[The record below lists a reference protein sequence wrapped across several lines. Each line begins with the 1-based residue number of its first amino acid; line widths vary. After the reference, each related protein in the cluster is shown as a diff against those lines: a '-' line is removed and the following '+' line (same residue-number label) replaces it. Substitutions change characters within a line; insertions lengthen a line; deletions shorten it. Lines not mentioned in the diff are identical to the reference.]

1 MSRSRD
7 HLDLET
13 LSDLI
18 DDQAGAGARAD
29 AERHLA
35 SCTQCAA
42 RKAGLESAASA
53 VAGLAKVSPTA
64 AETRAMRAAVL
75 EAKPR
80 PRVAW
85 WPAISRRVLVA
96 SGALALVLAGVIGFA
111 VVNGGTPPSSTAGV
125 AAAPVSGVNGDTGR
139 AGHAATKMPAPVPSV
154 TGPSGINGDVE
165 PLPQPFAA
173 SAPVEI
179 YSGTTSGSAILVPAS
194 PPPSNFANQA
204 EVASYIAG
212 QATVGDEARTLTAG
226 SASVANLQYLHALDS
241 SIPDSAANALPPSP
255 ALAPQPAASPAAPT
269 STGTGSSGNLVS
281 PAQPAEPLAPAPL
294 TMARCALQVVA
305 QAPQPA
311 AAIEAAPITFQGTPA
326 WLVVVAT
333 TPVAS
338 PSPSQTLTRE
348 RFWIQSQAACST
360 LAAGTV

>member
-18 DDQAGAGARAD
+18 DDRAGAGARAG

-42 RKAGLESAASA
+42 RKASLESAASA
-53 VAGLAKVSPTA
+53 VAGLAKVAPTA

-75 EAKPR
+75 DAKPLR
-80 PRVAW
+80 GVAW

-111 VVNGGTPPSSTAGV
+111 VVNGGTPPSATSGV
-125 AAAPVSGVNGDTGR
+125 AAGPAGR
-139 AGHAATKMPAPVPSV
+139 AGHSSGKIAAVPSV
-154 TGPSGINGDVE
+154 TGPAGINGDTGR
-165 PLPQPFAA
+165 LPQPLAA

-212 QATVGDEARTLTAG
+212 QATVSDEARTLTAG

-241 SIPDSAANALPPSP
+241 SIPDSAANTLPPSP
-255 ALAPQPAASPAAPT
+255 ALTPQPDASPAAPT
-269 STGTGSSGNLVS
+269 STGTGSTGGLVA
-281 PAQPAEPLAPAPL
+281 PAQPGLPGGTAPL
-294 TMARCALQVVA
+294 TMARCALQVVV